1 PLPAPKSFAPFPFLA
16 RRFFFVVGSVCSSI
30 EIGSS
35 EKVSLRSLLIEIY
48 LVENTLMAAP
58 VNNKFGIPLTS
69 RPTATLAVAAE
80 MSGVSIALIYRLMK
94 EGKVKR
100 YKVGRRTLVDI
111 PSLLRTIGWE
121 EEPRHSNSI
130 DEANTLDLVNR

>member
-1 PLPAPKSFAPFPFLA
+1 
-16 RRFFFVVGSVCSSI
+16 
-30 EIGSS
+30 
-35 EKVSLRSLLIEIY
+35 
-48 LVENTLMAAP
+48 MAAP

-69 RPTATLAVAAE
+69 RPTATLAVASE
-80 MSGVSIALIYRLMK
+80 MSGVSIALIYRLIK
-94 EGKVKR
+94 EGRVKR

-121 EEPRHSNSI
+121 EEPRLSSSI